1 MQKCNGCNLIN
12 RYSCELCYVRYGE
25 IILCFLNFQ
34 IRRLKSHPSII
45 IWSGNNEN
53 EVALRVNWFHV
64 NPSDL
69 ETYFK
74 DYVTLYVRNIREVV
88 LSVSNGF
95 GVVELKKMFF
105 KMHRSQYWCSR
116 LYASFKA
123 VCGTSFEFRV
133 FHYNVLAY
141 EPIHGM
147 CVDFLED
154 KLFLGSPHVFSTYR
168 CWVSHTLEF
177 MHRPS
182 NVF

>member
-1 MQKCNGCNLIN
+1 MHKCNDCNLIN
-12 RYSCELCYVRYGE
+12 HYSCEFCYVRYGE

-34 IRRLKSHPSII
+34 IRRLKSHPSVI

-74 DYVTLYVRNIREVV
+74 DYVTLYVRNIREIV

-95 GVVELKKMFF
+95 GVVELKKVFLKCIVPNIGVVDCMPLL
-105 KMHRSQYWCSR
+105 RQS
-116 LYASFKA
+116 
-123 VCGTSFEFRV
+123 VGTSFEFRV

-154 KLFLGSPHVFSTYR
+154 KLSLGSPHIFSTSHCR
-168 CWVSHTLEF
+168 LSHTLES
-177 MHRPS
+177 MYRPL
-182 NVF
+182 NVC